1 MGIYGTKVIVG
12 DYGGINGDDKY
23 LQDQE
28 GR

>member
-1 MGIYGTKVIVG
+1 MGIYGTKVIVR